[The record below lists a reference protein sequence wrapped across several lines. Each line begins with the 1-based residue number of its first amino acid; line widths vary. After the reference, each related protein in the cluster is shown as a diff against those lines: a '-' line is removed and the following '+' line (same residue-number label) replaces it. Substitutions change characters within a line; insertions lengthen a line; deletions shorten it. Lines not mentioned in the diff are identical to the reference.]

1 MAADPSS
8 SSSSSLLFASVS
20 LERGISG
27 TLDSKGDVEV
37 ESTVYV
43 TPGAGAEPVKVVME
57 VAEPDEELLQA
68 EGEDLPPRIFA
79 YLNDSDMPLSVM
91 IQDYNQ
97 VDPRVE
103 TIVDREM
110 VPVQLLG
117 RSFETFHLQMCGAQL
132 KMVRAPRPAVPGDS
146 GGLTLPA
153 CARRCRRCAR
163 SCPSSTRTT

>member
-1 MAADPSS
+1 M
-8 SSSSSLLFASVS
+8 S

-43 TPGAGAEPVKVVME
+43 TPGPGADPVKVVME
-57 VAEPDEELLQA
+57 VAEADEELVQA
-68 EGEDLPPRIFA
+68 GEDLPPRIFA
-79 YLNDSDMPLSVM
+79 YLNDSETPLSVM

-132 KMVRAPRPAVPGDS
+132 KMVRAHAQPRW
-146 GGLTLPA
+146 
-153 CARRCRRCAR
+153 RRQ
-163 SCPSSTRTT
+163 SV